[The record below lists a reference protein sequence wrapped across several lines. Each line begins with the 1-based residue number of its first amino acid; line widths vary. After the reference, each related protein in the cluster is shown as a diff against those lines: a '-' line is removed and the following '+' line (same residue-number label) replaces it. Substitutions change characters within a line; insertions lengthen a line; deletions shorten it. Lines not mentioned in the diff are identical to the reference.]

1 MRRVILAC
9 LVAVAPILTILAATG
24 CEPEVKS
31 VQKTERVEQTEPK
44 MTSPGQEQL
53 E

>member
-1 MRRVILAC
+1 MRRVILAW
-9 LVAVAPILTILAATG
+9 LVLTAPILTVLTTAG

-31 VQKTERVEQTEPK
+31 VQKTERIEQSEPK
-44 MTSPGQEQL
+44 MTSPGQEQI

>member
-1 MRRVILAC
+1 MRRMILAWF
-9 LVAVAPILTILAATG
+9 VAAVPILTILAVAG

-31 VQKTERVEQTEPK
+31 VQKTERVQESEPQ
-44 MTSPGQEQL
+44 MVSPGQEKL

>member
-1 MRRVILAC
+1 MILAC
-9 LVAVAPILTILAATG
+9 FVAVAPILTILAVAG

-31 VQKTERVEQTEPK
+31 VQKSERIEQSEPK
-44 MTSPGQEQL
+44 MTSPGQEQI

>member
-1 MRRVILAC
+1 MGRVILAW
-9 LVAVAPILTILAATG
+9 LVAFAPVVTILAAAG

-31 VQKTERVEQTEPK
+31 VQKSERIEQSEPQ
-44 MTSPGQEQL
+44 MTSPGEPVV